1 MNSAGPVLVDTSV
14 WIDFFAPHPGPAGC
28 ELRRMIAAAEPVV
41 LAGIIVMEILQGL
54 VRDVPAIE
62 KFVAQWDLVE
72 PMGLATYV
80 EAAGLYRQARGHA
93 LTLTTVDALI
103 ATLAIEN
110 RAPLFTL
117 DKDFER
123 LARWTPLKLY
133 VEAHRFGV

>member
-1 MNSAGPVLVDTSV
+1 
-14 WIDFFAPHPGPAGC
+14 
-28 ELRRMIAAAEPVV
+28 MIAAAEPVV

-54 VRDVPAIE
+54 VRDVRAIE
-62 KFVAQWDLVE
+62 RFMAQWDLVE
-72 PMGLATYV
+72 PLGLATYV
-80 EAAGLYRQARGHA
+80 EAARLYRQARAHA

-110 RAPLFTL
+110 RIPLFTL

-133 VEAHRFGV
+133 VKA

>member
-1 MNSAGPVLVDTSV
+1 MNAAGPVLVDTSV
-14 WIDFFAPHPGPAGC
+14 WIDFFAPRPAPAGR

-41 LAGIIVMEILQGL
+41 LAGIIATEVLQGL
-54 VRDVPAIE
+54 VRDMSAIE
-62 KFVAQWDLVE
+62 RFVAQWDLVE

-80 EAAGLYRQARGHA
+80 EAAGLYRQARAHA

-110 RAPLFTL
+110 RVPLFTL

-133 VEAHRFGV
+133 VKA